1 MLGVVSLYWLACAH
15 SRIYEAMDIMNLN
28 HWSLTAEFESHKG
41 YALPL
46 STFLCVLRFVET
58 LSTI

>member
-1 MLGVVSLYWLACAH
+1 VDGVRH

-41 YALPL
+41 
-46 STFLCVLRFVET
+46 
-58 LSTI
+58 

>member
-1 MLGVVSLYWLACAH
+1 
-15 SRIYEAMDIMNLN
+15 MDIMNLN

-46 STFLCVLRFVET
+46 SLSSLSMSTFLCVLRIVET
-58 LSTI
+58 LSPI